1 LQKSGRLNLKGILID
16 FGDTVGYIDHDENGR
31 YERALLS
38 IVRRYGY
45 RKSLGELSSS
55 LGKAYWKSNK
65 GEIRDFQEF
74 WEMFLKDLGVPKSPA
89 VIENLQQHRIGH
101 YSTIF
106 KLYEGTISV
115 LTILRRKYRL
125 ALVSNCAVGLSDV
138 LQTLD
143 LERFFEC
150 IVLSYEIGV
159 RKPDRRIY
167 LEALQRLKLRSDE
180 CIFVAD
186 EISDLEGAREVGLE
200 TMLVRQGPHTTHEAK
215 NRNFKP
221 NFECNS
227 ISEITR
233 FL

>member
-1 LQKSGRLNLKGILID
+1 LQKSERVNLKGILID
-16 FGDTVGYIDHDENGR
+16 FGDTVGYIDHDENRR
-31 YERALLS
+31 YEKALLS
-38 IVRRYGY
+38 IVSRYGY
-45 RKSLGELSSS
+45 RKSHSELSSS

-65 GEIRDFQEF
+65 GEMRDFQEF
-74 WEMFLKDLGVPKSPA
+74 WEILLRDLGVPKSPA
-89 VIENLQQHRIGH
+89 VMESLQQHRMGH

-106 KLYEGTISV
+106 KLYKGTISV

-125 ALVSNCAVGLSDV
+125 ALVSNCAIGLSDV
-138 LQTLD
+138 LKALG
-143 LERFFEC
+143 LEGFFEC

-167 LEALQRLKLRSDE
+167 LEALQGLKLEPNE

-186 EISDLEGAREVGLE
+186 EISDLEGAREVGLK
-200 TMLVRQGPHTTHEAK
+200 TLLVRQGSHTTQEAK
-215 NRNFKP
+215 DLNFKP
-221 NFECNS
+221 DFECSS